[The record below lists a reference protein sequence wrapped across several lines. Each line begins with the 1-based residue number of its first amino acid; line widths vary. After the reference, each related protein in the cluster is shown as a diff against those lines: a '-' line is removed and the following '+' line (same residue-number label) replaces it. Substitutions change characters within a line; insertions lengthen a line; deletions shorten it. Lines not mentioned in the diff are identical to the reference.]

1 MFKFITHRPLW
12 VNVLVAL
19 LLVAILTWLFFS
31 SLNCLTRHG
40 ESKTVPSVTG
50 KSFSEAKKILLAQG
64 FDVVVQDS
72 SYYDTLPKLSVV
84 SQVPEG
90 NTAVKINRTVYLRI
104 NRSEPPYV
112 NMPNLVGFSFRNAEM
127 ILKNAGLRIGD
138 TSRKPDF
145 ARNSILEQSY
155 KGNTIIQGTK
165 IKMGSSV
172 DLVLGDGVGDRQFP
186 VPVVVGMTYADA
198 KEVIESKGLSFGAR
212 IAEGNIK
219 DTMSAY
225 IIWQDPQKF
234 DDEKKMVYIRSGQM
248 INVRF
253 SAVRK
258 VNLDTVIIDNE
269 NRLP

>member
-1 MFKFITHRPLW
+1 MLKFITHRPLW
-12 VNVLVAL
+12 VNILVAL
-19 LLVAILTWLFFS
+19 ILIAILTWLFFS

-50 KSFSEAKKILLAQG
+50 KSFNEAKKILQAKG

-72 SYYDTLPKLSVV
+72 SYYDTLPKLSVI

-90 NTAVKINRTVYLRI
+90 NTPVKINRTVYLRI
-104 NRSEPPYV
+104 NRSEPPFV
-112 NMPNLVGFSFRNAEM
+112 NMPNLVGFSFRNVEM
-127 ILKNAGLRIGD
+127 ILKNAGLKIGD

-145 ARNSILEQSY
+145 ARNSILEQLY
-155 KGNTIIQGTK
+155 KGKPIAAGVK
-165 IKMGSSV
+165 LKMGSAV

-198 KEVIESKGLSFGAR
+198 KEAIESKGLSFGAR
-212 IAEGNIK
+212 IAEGNIS
-219 DTMSAY
+219 DTMSSY

-234 DDEKKMVYIRSGQM
+234 DDEKKMIYIRSGQM

-253 SAVRK
+253 SAHRK
-258 VNLDTVIIDNE
+258 VDMDTVINTSDQ
-269 NRLP
+269 LQ